1 MGNARPVFGVEVG
14 NVGLCSP
21 AYADW
26 LDTMPSPDEAI
37 LAAHRHSHMSLSD
50 MARAL
55 GLSVSRVSRIVA
67 GARES
72 RAFDRTEG
80 AAQ

>member
-1 MGNARPVFGVEVG
+1 MEVG
-14 NVGLCSP
+14 NFGLCSP

>member
-1 MGNARPVFGVEVG
+1 
-14 NVGLCSP
+14 
-21 AYADW
+21 
-26 LDTMPSPDEAI
+26 MPSPDEAI
-37 LAAHRHSHMSLSD
+37 LAAHRHSHMSLPD